1 MHEQDKRPI
10 HIHPITRVID
20 DMNRIFFEMGFTL
33 VDGPELEDEY
43 HNFDALNLP
52 KDHPARDMQDTFWI
66 KPDKNHPGIEN
77 KLMTTQTSAMQI
89 HFMENNKPPFKIV
102 CPGRVFRNEA
112 TDARHEALFH
122 QCEGLLVD
130 KNVSL
135 ADLKSAINTFFD
147 KFLKKDVNVRF
158 RPSYFPFVEPGV
170 EVDVTC
176 FKCKGKGKCQ
186 LCGSSGWLE
195 LGGAG
200 MVHPKV
206 LNGVNINSNEW
217 RGFAFGFGVDR
228 LAMLKYEIDDIRL
241 LYSGDLRLVNQF

>member
-1 MHEQDKRPI
+1 MQNSDKKDI

-43 HNFDALNLP
+43 HNFDALNVP
-52 KDHPARDMQDTFWI
+52 KDHPARDMQDTFWV
-66 KPDKNHPGIEN
+66 KPSKEFGDKGD

-89 HFMENNKPPFKIV
+89 HFMENNKPPIKIV

-112 TDARHEALFH
+112 TDARHEAIFH

-135 ADLKSAINTFFD
+135 SDLKSTINTFFD
-147 KFLKKDVNVRF
+147 KFLKRDVNVRF
-158 RPSYFPFVEPGV
+158 RPSTFHSLNTGV

-176 FKCKGKGKCQ
+176 FKCKGKV
-186 LCGSSGWLE
+186 SVSFVVVP
-195 LGGAG
+195 GGLNLVERNG
-200 MVHPKV
+200 TSKV
-206 LNGVNINSNEW
+206 LKSVNINSDEW

-228 LAMLKYEIDDIRL
+228 LAMLKFEIDDIRL